1 MGYGNK
7 TFSKELI
14 YSSGK
19 DSHPS
24 SIVADYLNND
34 HRLDLVVA
42 NKDTNQI
49 GIFFGFNSATFHDPF
64 INLMIDDQS
73 PWKMVV
79 NDLNNDHYLDIA
91 VIFLSNTS
99 FGILL
104 GHANGSFSNLITY
117 PTESDFD
124 LWGIAAK
131 DINND
136 MNIDMIIANGRFN
149 GSIGVFLGY
158 GNGTFGDLFLFSTNG
173 YWGSL
178 WISVGDFNRDNH
190 LDIATVNSNANK
202 IGILFGYGNGTFDKI
217 IKGYSTGVGSNPTCI
232 DVNDLN
238 NDNILDIAVTNF
250 GTNEIVVLFGLGDGT
265 FLLGKPY
272 STGLRSAPYGLAI
285 VDFNN
290 DSRLDLVVANRK
302 SKKIRIF
309 LGYDIE
315 PFGSMLIPRN
325 EFWLQPHSVAIG
337 DFDHDNR
344 SDIVVANYGSDNVGI
359 LLEFD
364 GSEFNTVRNYSTGTG
379 SAPYSIALAHLNN
392 DTDLDI
398 VVVNSESDNILFL
411 FGHGDG
417 TFEKGYT
424 YSTGTRSRPYSISIN
439 DLNNDHLLD
448 IAIVN
453 SGTSYIL
460 LLYGYGNGT
469 FGNEISY
476 YLGYGYH
483 LYSIATKDL
492 NNDHLIDIVI
502 ACYDT
507 DHVEVFMQMCLV

>member
-1 MGYGNK
+1 
-7 TFSKELI
+7 
-14 YSSGK
+14 
-19 DSHPS
+19 
-24 SIVADYLNND
+24 
-34 HRLDLVVA
+34 
-42 NKDTNQI
+42 
-49 GIFFGFNSATFHDPF
+49 
-64 INLMIDDQS
+64 
-73 PWKMVV
+73 
-79 NDLNNDHYLDIA
+79 
-91 VIFLSNTS
+91 
-99 FGILL
+99 
-104 GHANGSFSNLITY
+104 
-117 PTESDFD
+117 
-124 LWGIAAK
+124 
-131 DINND
+131 

-149 GSIGVFLGY
+149 GSICVFLGYGNGSFAPMVTYSTGEDSYPTDIVVDDCNNDHRLDVIVTNWYAINIGVFLGHGDGSFSNVITTSIRDKFNPRRIAVGYLNNDTYLDVVVISDRDENIAFLFGY

-178 WISVGDFNRDNH
+178 WISVDDFNRDNH

-439 DLNNDHLLD
+439 DLNNDHFMD

-483 LYSIATKDL
+483 PYSIATKDL